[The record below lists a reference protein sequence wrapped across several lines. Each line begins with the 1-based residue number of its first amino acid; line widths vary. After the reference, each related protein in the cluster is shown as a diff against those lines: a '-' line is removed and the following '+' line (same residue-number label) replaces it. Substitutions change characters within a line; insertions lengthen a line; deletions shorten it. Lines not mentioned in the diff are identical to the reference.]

1 MHTALDVTNVK
12 QAKLLM
18 VAPVNRAQLEKFPIL
33 SKQFVYQVLNSLNLA
48 QFIL

>member
-1 MHTALDVTNVK
+1 MQTALDVTNVK

-18 VAPVNRAQLEKFPIL
+18 VAPVNRAQVEKFPIL
-33 SKQFVYQVLNSLNLA
+33 IKQFVYQVLNSLNLA